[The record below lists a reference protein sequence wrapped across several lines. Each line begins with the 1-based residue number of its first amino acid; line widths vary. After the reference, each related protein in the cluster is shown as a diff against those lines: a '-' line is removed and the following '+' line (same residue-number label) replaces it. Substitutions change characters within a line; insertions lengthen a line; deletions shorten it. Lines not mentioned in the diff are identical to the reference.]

1 MENKIVSRKYV
12 LLAVF
17 FVLIDLLSR
26 LPYFNLFLTAL
37 NMFIILWA
45 FSIYAFKIDHRYN
58 YVIALLFVIWGAF
71 SVLIKRDASA
81 EYVFNI
87 VYFLIVLGFIQNA
100 ILIYRKS
107 KQQK

>member
-1 MENKIVSRKYV
+1 MKSKIVSRKY
-12 LLAVF
+12 LLIAMV

-26 LPYFNLFLTAL
+26 LPYFNLFLTVL

-45 FSIYAFKIDHRYN
+45 FGIYAFKFDYRYN
-58 YVIALLFVIWGAF
+58 YVIALFFLVWGAF
-71 SVLIKRDASA
+71 NILIKRDASA

-100 ILIYRKS
+100 ILIYKNFKKR
-107 KQQK
+107 